1 MRSATRFAA
10 VTVGALMLAPVL
22 TAGQPQ
28 RPNFSGRWAIVQP
41 AKGAGMEQVIKHD
54 DKTLSK
60 TPVSERGGPPSTYQ
74 LDGVE
79 RRSVIPMSGQEIVVL
94 TKAAWEANT
103 LVIVTTESYPT
114 GQKLTV
120 KEVWSIDVQ
129 GRLVIDVTE
138 TAERQP
144 PQSMKV
150 ILQKKG

>member
-1 MRSATRFAA
+1 MSAMRLVA
-10 VTVGALMLAPVL
+10 VTVCVLLLAPAL
-22 TAGQPQ
+22 AAHQSQ

-41 AKGAGMEQVIKHD
+41 AKGGGMEQMIKHD

-60 TPVSERGGPPSTYQ
+60 TPMSGRGGPPSTYQ

-103 LVIVTTESYPT
+103 VVIVTTESYPT

-120 KEVWSIDVQ
+120 REVWSMDTQ

-150 ILQKKG
+150 ILQKKS